1 VQVECM
7 VPSLLYLPLIL
18 SLTRAD
24 PRSAFVEW
32 TSPSLPPLSPL
43 NLNLNTSNAVSQGN
57 TAQTGPS
64 PTHLLDMMKLDV
76 PDDASE
82 LMKSPWHLS
91 VHLSQALS
99 PYTPDRAFWYN
110 TLLSLPS
117 HRPYQ
122 PTTAIGRP
130 YHAFFHL
137 HLQHALLKVNEAG
150 STVLGGCMVMTSL
163 PSYDVTL
170 LKVNEAGSTAL
181 VGWHML

>member
-1 VQVECM
+1 
-7 VPSLLYLPLIL
+7 
-18 SLTRAD
+18 
-24 PRSAFVEW
+24 
-32 TSPSLPPLSPL
+32 
-43 NLNLNTSNAVSQGN
+43 
-57 TAQTGPS
+57 
-64 PTHLLDMMKLDV
+64 MMKLDV

-82 LMKSPWHLS
+82 LMKSPWHLSVHLSQALSPYTPDRAFWYTALLSLPLLS